1 MHILGK
7 ETLEQQEETV
17 VAARHSGGPIAVDH
31 RDPGLGRVDG
41 GRFTEDTKHKANT
54 DAT

>member
-17 VAARHSGGPIAVDH
+17 VAARHSVALVAVD
-31 RDPGLGRVDG
+31 PSLGRADDG
-41 GRFTEDTKHKANT
+41 RSTEDTKHKANT